1 MPNKKSNDP
10 RITAVWN
17 EDRTEYMRQKKYVQ
31 LHPECTEIPPKIY
44 EKCVPT
50 YLITVKWKDDALS
63 YKRQYDYLRNNPD
76 AEYIPESVIESVIK
90 CEGTKI
96 KKGRRTGETHRDSR
110 VTVRRCDDLK
120 EYKRQLNYLNKH
132 PDCIKIPPRQRN

>member
-1 MPNKKSNDP
+1 MPNKKSKDP

-31 LHPECTEIPPKIY
+31 LHPECTEIPPKY
-44 EKCVPT
+44 EKLVPT
-50 YLITVKWKDDALS
+50 HLISVKWKDNPLS

-76 AEYIPESVIESVIK
+76 AEYIPESVINVDY
-90 CEGTKI
+90 I
-96 KKGRRTGETHRDSR
+96 KKSVKLGRNTGATHKDPR

-120 EYKRQLNYLNKH
+120 EYKRQLLYLSRH
-132 PDCIKIPPRQRN
+132 PECTKIPPRQRN